1 MKKGPLIEKDSFNL
15 IGKEMKKDFDSFH
28 LPIVKRIIH
37 ATGDFQFEDTIRF
50 HPDAVKCGVEAIRR
64 GLDIVVD
71 VKMVAAGVNKKALAK
86 FGCNV
91 VCRISDEDVEQTAL
105 RFSLTR
111 AEAAF
116 QMILSEGTASNIGII
131 AIGNAPTALI
141 KTMEIIDA
149 GGFSPALVIGVPVG
163 FVKAEESKDMLS
175 QKNYPFITCLGKKG
189 GSPVAAAIINALVI
203 IAGENK

>member
-1 MKKGPLIEKDSFNL
+1 MKKGPMIEKDSFAL
-15 IGKEMKKDFDSFH
+15 IGKEMKREFDPFH

-50 HPDAVKCGVEAIRR
+50 HPDAVKSGVEAIRR

-71 VKMVAAGVNKKALAK
+71 VKMVAAGINQKALSK
-86 FGCNV
+86 FGGNV
-91 VCRISDEDVEQTAL
+91 VCRISDEEVEETAMK
-105 RFSLTR
+105 FSLTR

-116 QMILSEGTASNIGII
+116 ELILSEGCASNIGII

-149 GGFSPALVIGVPVG
+149 GRFSPALVIGVPVG

-189 GSPVAAAIINALVI
+189 GSPVAAAIINALI
-203 IAGENK
+203 ILACENK